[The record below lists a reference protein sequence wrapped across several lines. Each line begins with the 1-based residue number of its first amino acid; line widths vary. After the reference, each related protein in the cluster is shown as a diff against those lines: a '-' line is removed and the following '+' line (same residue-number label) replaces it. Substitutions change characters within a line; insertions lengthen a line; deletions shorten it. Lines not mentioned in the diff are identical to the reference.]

1 MIIFEHVLQ
10 LEGLNRESVWR
21 ELEWLLRNPK
31 LVLAGCDESS
41 VQDTEISDGG
51 RWLKRTKRF
60 GDLVIEDQV
69 ALIPDS
75 RAEIHVAA
83 GPTWPRS
90 WQIIRLEEAADKVLL
105 TFSYE
110 QENPQPSENPVFDK
124 LRNEAYRNKDQALV
138 DLIRQRAAQH

>member
-41 VQDTEISDGG
+41 VQDTETSDGG

-69 ALIPDS
+69 DRQIHRIRHVKRRFGG
-75 RAEIHVAA
+75 RADDDID
-83 GPTWPRS
+83 
-90 WQIIRLEEAADKVLL
+90 RLPVLR
-105 TFSYE
+105 
-110 QENPQPSENPVFDK
+110 
-124 LRNEAYRNKDQALV
+124 LRVR
-138 DLIRQRAAQH
+138 RQ

>member
-41 VQDTEISDGG
+41 VQDTETSDGG

-124 LRNEAYRNKDQALV
+124 LRNEAYR
-138 DLIRQRAAQH
+138 IRIRRSLT

>member
-1 MIIFEHVLQ
+1 LCSE
-10 LEGLNRESVWR
+10 
-21 ELEWLLRNPK
+21 
-31 LVLAGCDESS
+31 
-41 VQDTEISDGG
+41 TSDGG

-90 WQIIRLEEAADKVLL
+90 WQIIRLEEAEGKVLL

>member
-41 VQDTEISDGG
+41 VQDTETSDGG

-90 WQIIRLEEAADKVLL
+90 WQIIRLEEA
-105 TFSYE
+105 S
-110 QENPQPSENPVFDK
+110 S
-124 LRNEAYRNKDQALV
+124 
-138 DLIRQRAAQH
+138 